1 MITQGAYGV
10 EPWSLKEEGLNMDLL
25 AQSESVFA
33 LSNGHIGLRGNL
45 DEGEPHGLPGT
56 YLNSFFEQRP
66 LPYAEAGYGYP
77 ESGQTLIDVTNGKL
91 IRLLVDDE
99 PFDVRYGRL
108 LRHERVLD
116 LQAGTLTLPVDWGSP
131 AGRSVR
137 VTSVRLVSF
146 PQRSIAPINYRVEP
160 LDGPVR
166 VVLQSEL
173 VANEQLPPLGGD
185 PRVAAMLEAPLEA
198 LEHGSTNS
206 RAGLMHRTRNSDLT
220 MCATMEHRI
229 VSDAHLYQSCE
240 TRPDLARLTVGGR
253 LNQGQQLNL
262 IKFVSYGWSAVR
274 SRPALQ
280 DQVEG
285 ALLVAAESGWDALAD
300 EQRSYLADFWDRADV
315 ELDGDD
321 EIQQA
326 VRFGMFQ
333 VRQAGARAEG
343 RPIPAKGLSGN
354 GYDGHTFWDA
364 ETYVLPV
371 LTYTIPD
378 P

>member
-1 MITQGAYGV
+1 MIQHPSFPV
-10 EPWSLKEEGLNMDLL
+10 NPWCLRETELHPGLL
-25 AQSESVFA
+25 AQTESLFA
-33 LSNGHIGLRGNL
+33 LANGHIGWRANL
-45 DEGEPHGLPGT
+45 DEGEPHGLPGS
-56 YLNSFFEQRP
+56 YLNGFYEQRP

-116 LQAGTLTLPVDWGSP
+116 LQAGTLTRRVDWVSP

-146 PQRSIAPINYRVEP
+146 TQRSIAAINYHVEP

-185 PRVAAMLEAPLEA
+185 PRVAAMLEAPLESV
-198 LEHGSTNS
+198 EHGNTST

-220 MCATMEHRI
+220 IAATMEHRI

-300 EQRSYLADFWDRADV
+300 EQRSYLADFW
-315 ELDGDD
+315 
-321 EIQQA
+321 
-326 VRFGMFQ
+326 
-333 VRQAGARAEG
+333 
-343 RPIPAKGLSGN
+343 
-354 GYDGHTFWDA
+354 
-364 ETYVLPV
+364 
-371 LTYTIPD
+371 
-378 P
+378 